1 MITASPEALYFL
13 LRHAP
18 TGKKEKKRQKKKR
31 TIPLLVIR
39 LLGYSLLVTRYS
51 LLAELNQRAFYNPI
65 LGQVNT
71 FSSFVNYPSLP
82 SIIFRLENESFFYLG
97 ENSRDVAHS

>member
-1 MITASPEALYFL
+1 M
-13 LRHAP
+13 LRLER
-18 TGKKEKKRQKKKR
+18 KKKKDKKRKELFR
-31 TIPLLVIR
+31 YSLFVYSVIR
-39 LLGYSLLVTRYS
+39 YSLLVTRYS